1 MERRRVAARSTF
13 SCSSLN
19 ERTHRQH
26 SRRVLRAMT
35 WKLPAVGNF
44 RRATIRWGF
53 VAPRAHAHG
62 HGYRT
67 AAEGG
72 ARSRKHVQAPIAQ
85 ARLPQYQLACEPKHS
100 SWQVAAQ
107 HRNVPHATCN
117 TPHATCNTPH
127 ATHHMKHAM
136 QHATPSIRQTP
147 MQHPR
152 CGLRRVHT
160 AAEAFRPCADAA
172 ATSRPAKHICS
183 GTGLTPAMSG
193 SGLGIPLPHLHRSW
207 VVGLTPSTS
216 APGLGIIIVCVQLW
230 VAHSLWLVSE
240 FDYCMCTRKYSFSNK
255 QVAML

>member
-1 MERRRVAARSTF
+1 MSLSGNGPKREYGASASRCALDILLLK
-13 SCSSLN
+13 LN

-53 VAPRAHAHG
+53 VAPRVHAHG

-107 HRNVPHATCN
+107 HRNVLHADMQHTTCN
-117 TPHATCNTPH
+117 
-127 ATHHMKHAM
+127 M
-136 QHATPSIRQTP
+136 QHTPCN
-147 MQHPR
+147 MQHTPCNMPCNMQHR
-152 CGLRRVHT
+152 
-160 AAEAFRPCADAA
+160 AYDRPKCNIHAA
-172 ATSRPAKHICS
+172 ACVACTLPLRPFGRAPTLQQRH
-183 GTGLTPAMSG
+183 GQQ
-193 SGLGIPLPHLHRSW
+193 
-207 VVGLTPSTS
+207 STS
-216 APGLGIIIVCVQLW
+216 ALGLGSPPPCLDRDWASPCHI
-230 VAHSLWLVSE
+230 
-240 FDYCMCTRKYSFSNK
+240 CTG
-255 QVAML
+255 VG

>member
-1 MERRRVAARSTF
+1 MGLSGNMERRRVAARSTF

-35 WKLPAVGNF
+35 RKLPAVGNF

-53 VAPRAHAHG
+53 VAPRARAHG

-107 HRNVPHATCN
+107 HRNVLHATCSIPHATCN

-127 ATHHMKHAM
+127 ATC
-136 QHATPSIRQTP
+136 HATCNTERTTDPN
-147 MQHPR
+147 
-152 CGLRRVHT
+152 
-160 AAEAFRPCADAA
+160 
-172 ATSRPAKHICS
+172 ATSTLRLAS
-183 GTGLTPAMSG
+183 
-193 SGLGIPLPHLHRSW
+193 R
-207 VVGLTPSTS
+207 
-216 APGLGIIIVCVQLW
+216 
-230 VAHSLWLVSE
+230 AH
-240 FDYCMCTRKYSFSNK
+240 CR
-255 QVAML
+255 